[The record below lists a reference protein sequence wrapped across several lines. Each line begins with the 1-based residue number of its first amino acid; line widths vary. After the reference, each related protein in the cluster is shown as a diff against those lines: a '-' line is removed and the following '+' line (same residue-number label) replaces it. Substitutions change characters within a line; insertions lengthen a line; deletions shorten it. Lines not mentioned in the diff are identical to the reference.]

1 MATEQMKMPQLGE
14 SVTEGT
20 ISKWL
25 VSPGDHVNKYDPIA
39 EVMTDKVNAE
49 VPSSFTGTITKL
61 AAAEGDTLQVGE
73 VFCEIEVE
81 GSAQQSAKIEEA
93 PAQDEAPE
101 PDQTNVDQSQKKR
114 YSPAV
119 LRLAD
124 EHGID
129 LTAVQGTGAG
139 GRITRKDLLKL
150 IESGGVKETA
160 APVSEGTGQTE
171 PAQPSQA
178 KAAPSISS
186 MPGDVEL
193 PVTPIRQAIAANM
206 LRSKHEIPHAWTMM
220 EVDVTNLV
228 TRRNQLKDQFKA
240 KEGFNLT
247 FFAFFVKA
255 VAQALKEFPE
265 MNSMWA
271 GDKIVQKKAI
281 NVSIAV
287 ATDDAL
293 FVPVIKDADEKTIKG
308 IAKEIHELASKV
320 RQGKLKQSDM
330 EGGTFTVNNTGS
342 FGSVQ
347 SMGIINYPQAAILQ
361 VESIVKRPM
370 IVNGMIAA
378 RDMVNLCLSLD
389 HRVLDGLVCGRF
401 LQRIK
406 QILEGI
412 DEETSVY

>member
-1 MATEQMKMPQLGE
+1 MAIEQMKMPQLGE

-61 AAAEGDTLQVGE
+61 SAEEGETLQVGE
-73 VFCEIEVE
+73 VFCEIEIE
-81 GSAQQSAKIEEA
+81 GSEQQSVKEEA
-93 PAQDEAPE
+93 APEQSEAPE
-101 PDQTNVDQSQKKR
+101 ADQTNENQSQKKR

-129 LTAVQGTGAG
+129 LAAVQGTGAG
-139 GRITRKDLLKL
+139 GRITRKDLLQL
-150 IESGGVKETA
+150 IENGGVKEKT
-160 APVSEGTGQTE
+160 APVNERAVQPE

-178 KAAPSISS
+178 KAAPAVPS

-320 RQGKLKQSDM
+320 RQGTLKQSDM

-412 DEETSVY
+412 DEQTSVY

>member
-1 MATEQMKMPQLGE
+1 MAIEQMKMPQLGE

-61 AAAEGDTLQVGE
+61 SAEEGETLQVGE
-73 VFCEIEVE
+73 VFCEIEIE
-81 GSAQQSAKIEEA
+81 GSEQQSVKEEA
-93 PAQDEAPE
+93 APELSEAPE
-101 PDQTNVDQSQKKR
+101 ADQTNENQSQKKR

-124 EHGID
+124 EHSID
-129 LTAVQGTGAG
+129 LAAVQGTGAG
-139 GRITRKDLLKL
+139 GRITRKDLLQL
-150 IESGGVKETA
+150 IENGGVKEKT
-160 APVSEGTGQTE
+160 APVNERAVQPE

-178 KAAPSISS
+178 KAAPAVPS

-320 RQGKLKQSDM
+320 RQGTLKQSDM
-330 EGGTFTVNNTGS
+330 EGGSFTVNNTGS

-412 DEETSVY
+412 DEQTSVY

>member
-171 PAQPSQA
+171 PANRHKQKRLLPSLQCLEMLNCR
-178 KAAPSISS
+178 SLRL
-186 MPGDVEL
+186 DRRL
-193 PVTPIRQAIAANM
+193 PQT
-206 LRSKHEIPHAWTMM
+206 
-220 EVDVTNLV
+220 
-228 TRRNQLKDQFKA
+228 
-240 KEGFNLT
+240 
-247 FFAFFVKA
+247 
-255 VAQALKEFPE
+255 
-265 MNSMWA
+265 
-271 GDKIVQKKAI
+271 
-281 NVSIAV
+281 
-287 ATDDAL
+287 
-293 FVPVIKDADEKTIKG
+293 
-308 IAKEIHELASKV
+308 
-320 RQGKLKQSDM
+320 
-330 EGGTFTVNNTGS
+330 
-342 FGSVQ
+342 
-347 SMGIINYPQAAILQ
+347 
-361 VESIVKRPM
+361 
-370 IVNGMIAA
+370 
-378 RDMVNLCLSLD
+378 C
-389 HRVLDGLVCGRF
+389 
-401 LQRIK
+401 
-406 QILEGI
+406 
-412 DEETSVY
+412 

>member
-81 GSAQQSAKIEEA
+81 GSAQQSAKAEEA

-150 IESGGVKETA
+150 IESGGVKETV

-308 IAKEIHELASKV
+308 IAKEIHELAFKV

>member
-1 MATEQMKMPQLGE
+1 MAIEQMKMPQLGE

-61 AAAEGDTLQVGE
+61 SAEEGETLQVGE
-73 VFCEIEVE
+73 VFCEIEIE
-81 GSAQQSAKIEEA
+81 GSEQQSVKEEA
-93 PAQDEAPE
+93 APEQSEAPE
-101 PDQTNVDQSQKKR
+101 ADQTNENQSQKKR

-119 LRLAD
+119 LRLAG

-129 LTAVQGTGAG
+129 LAAVQGTGAG
-139 GRITRKDLLKL
+139 GRITRKDLLQL
-150 IESGGVKETA
+150 IENGGVKEKT
-160 APVSEGTGQTE
+160 APVNERAVQPE
-171 PAQPSQA
+171 PVQPSQT
-178 KAAPSISS
+178 KAAPAVPS

-193 PVTPIRQAIAANM
+193 PVTLIRQAIAANM

-320 RQGKLKQSDM
+320 RQGTLKQSDM

-412 DEETSVY
+412 DEQTSVY